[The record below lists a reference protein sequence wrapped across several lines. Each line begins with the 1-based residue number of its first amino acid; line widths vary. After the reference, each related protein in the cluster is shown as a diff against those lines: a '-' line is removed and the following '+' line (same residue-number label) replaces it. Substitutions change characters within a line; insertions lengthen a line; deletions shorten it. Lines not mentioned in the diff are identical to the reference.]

1 MQLFTARLAM
11 RPLQSSDWPLFLQL
25 HQNPTVIRYCYDMP
39 SEAFVRSRF
48 EQRLKSWD
56 ITSTHPLCLVVFDKQ
71 SNEPMGV
78 TGFTYELEQAE
89 LGYLFLPAYYN
100 QGFAS
105 ESLRAVIEWA
115 WQQCGIT
122 QFKAVVTKG
131 NIGSEKVL
139 QKCGLTLTGINTQ
152 AHTIN
157 NTRYDDLIY
166 TLKL

>member
-56 ITSTHPLCLVVFDKQ
+56 STSTHPLCLVVFDKH

-78 TGFTYELEQAE
+78 TGF
-89 LGYLFLPAYYN
+89 
-100 QGFAS
+100 
-105 ESLRAVIEWA
+105 
-115 WQQCGIT
+115 
-122 QFKAVVTKG
+122 K
-131 NIGSEKVL
+131 
-139 QKCGLTLTGINTQ
+139 NTVSKE
-152 AHTIN
+152 TN
-157 NTRYDDLIY
+157 L
-166 TLKL
+166 